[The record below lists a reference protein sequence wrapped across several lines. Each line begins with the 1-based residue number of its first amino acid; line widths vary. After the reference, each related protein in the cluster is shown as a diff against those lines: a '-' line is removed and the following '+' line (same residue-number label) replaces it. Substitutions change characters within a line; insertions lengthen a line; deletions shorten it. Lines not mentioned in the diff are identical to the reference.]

1 VIGRLWHGWTAVE
14 DAPRY
19 EEHLRQETFPGLRGI
34 EGYVNGY
41 VLRRDSSDRV
51 AFAVLTLWESLEAI
65 RVFAGDDY
73 EIAVVPP
80 AARRVLGG
88 FDERVAHYEVA
99 IGPDRSLQIVD

>member
-1 VIGRLWHGWTAVE
+1 M
-14 DAPRY
+14 
-19 EEHLRQETFPGLRGI
+19 
-34 EGYVNGY
+34 NGY

-65 RVFAGDDY
+65 RAFAGDDY